1 MDAIFR
7 IDGNAIETSGYAA
20 GPWDPTM
27 QHGSPPS
34 ALVAHLAEQMP
45 TPSPMHVVRVTVDLL
60 RPVPVG
66 PLTYET
72 EVLREGRKIQLC
84 GVRLKSNGV
93 VVVNGTV
100 LKVRNASPRLPD
112 HVEHPALDVPLPDAC
127 PPLDVGY
134 TRNPFVGCMSLRK
147 VKNGFGS
154 IGPGATWYRADR
166 PLIEGQPTSQ
176 LMRAVIASDFSNAT
190 SSVLDFRQWTFLNAD
205 LNVFLARQPVGD
217 WILLNSEMWLGPD
230 GAGTAASRLADQH
243 GYFGRAIQNLV
254 IEQR

>member
-1 MDAIFR
+1 MDAIYR
-7 IDGNAIETSGYAA
+7 IDGNAIETRGYAA

-34 ALVAHLAEQMP
+34 ALVAHLAERMP

-66 PLTYET
+66 PLTFET

-100 LKVRNASPRLPD
+100 LKVRNASPQLPD
-112 HVEHPALDVPLPDAC
+112 HVENPALDVPLPDDC
-127 PPLDVGY
+127 PPLDVGF

-147 VKNGFGS
+147 VRNGFGA

-243 GYFGRAIQNLV
+243 GYFGRAIQSLV